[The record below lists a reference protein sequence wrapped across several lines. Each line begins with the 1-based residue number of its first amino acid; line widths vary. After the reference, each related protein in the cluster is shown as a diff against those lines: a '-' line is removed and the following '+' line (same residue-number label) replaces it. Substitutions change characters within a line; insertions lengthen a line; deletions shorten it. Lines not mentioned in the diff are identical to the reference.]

1 MKTWQ
6 RSAFQRIVLAIP
18 ALVCFVELQQFWP
31 PTFDRPPLIA
41 LDDLLPGSAFTL
53 AGLIAWSNR
62 PSNRVGVLMILIGIG
77 LLLGTSPIL
86 LQPSPLAETLT
97 LVLGNWW
104 SFFLVV
110 FGSLWAVAL
119 LHLLLAFP
127 SGLLGSRLDR
137 GLVAFLYLAVPVLG
151 LIAVVVTL
159 SRLSGMTGGDVVVRL
174 EFLAYTTGTLVY
186 LACLLLGSAVIVRR
200 WFVAG
205 SARRRSMAV
214 VIWSLVPIALAFAP
228 AHLARFFAADP
239 SSTLWLELA
248 KGSPLFLAV
257 MPAGYLVAML
267 RSTRDLTS
275 IADLVVKL
283 SNGLLPAELQ
293 PALASTLHDPSL
305 EVVYWLPTLGWY
317 ADLQGRPV
325 SLPDPDSPRAV
336 SVLGD
341 PADPIAA
348 LIYDSSLRDEDRL
361 VDTAAAAVR
370 LALENARLQVQL
382 RAQLDEVRQSRA
394 RLVEA
399 ADDERRRVERDLHD
413 GAQQQLVT
421 LLLSLQ
427 LAKAGALDRS
437 DAQSAQVL
445 DESIESLRQ
454 ALAEL
459 RMLARGIHPTI
470 LVEAGLLPAIRSL
483 GERCPME
490 VEVTGEVGRLEPRL
504 EAALYYVAAEAI
516 TNAVKHSQGHRIRVD
531 VGRSSGWA
539 SVDITDDGVGGAD
552 VSKGSGLVGLS
563 DRVAA
568 VGGRLDV
575 RSDGSTGTSLHAE
588 VPCG

>member
-1 MKTWQ
+1 MRTWQ
-6 RSAFQRIVLAIP
+6 RGAFQGAVLAIP
-18 ALVCFVELQQFWP
+18 ALVCFVELQHFWL
-31 PTFDRPPLIA
+31 PTFDRPLLIV
-41 LDDLLPGSAFTL
+41 LDDLLPGSAFAI

-62 PSNRVGVLMILIGIG
+62 PANRVGVLMILIGIG
-77 LLLGTSPIL
+77 LLMGTGSIL
-86 LQPSPLAETLT
+86 VQQPSPLAETLT
-97 LVLGNWW
+97 LVLGNSW
-104 SFFLVV
+104 SFVLIA
-110 FGSLWAVAL
+110 FGSLWTVAL

-127 SGLLGSRLDR
+127 SGLLASRLDR
-137 GLVAFLYLAVPVLG
+137 ALVVFLYVAVPVLG
-151 LIAVVVTL
+151 LITAVVTV
-159 SRLSGMTGGDVVVRL
+159 SSLSGISHGEASL
-174 EFLAYTTGTLVY
+174 LASATYQSAIVVY
-186 LACLLLGSAVIVRR
+186 LVCLLLGVGLIIRR
-200 WFVAG
+200 WFFAG
-205 SARRRSMAV
+205 SARRRSMSV
-214 VIWSLVPIALAFAP
+214 VTWSLVPITMAFAP
-228 AHLARFFAADP
+228 ALYAVLPKP
-239 SSTLWLELA
+239 SIWLEFVQA
-248 KGSPLFLAV
+248 SPLFLAV
-257 MPAGYLVAML
+257 LPAGFLAAML

-275 IADLVVKL
+275 VADLVVKL
-283 SNGLLPAELQ
+283 SDGLLPAQLQ

-317 ADLQGRPV
+317 ADLEGRPV
-325 SLPDPDSPRAV
+325 SLPAQGSPRAV

-348 LIYDSSLRDEDRL
+348 LVYDSSLRDEDRL

-394 RLVEA
+394 RLVAA

-427 LAKAGALDRS
+427 LAKTGALRRS
-437 DAQSAQVL
+437 DRQTAQML
-445 DESIESLRQ
+445 DESIQSLHD

-470 LVEAGLLPAIRSL
+470 LVEAGLLAAIRSL

-490 VEVTGEVGRLEPRL
+490 VEVTGDVGRLEPRL
-504 EAALYYVAAEAI
+504 ETALYYVAAEAI
-516 TNAVKHSQGHRIRVD
+516 TNAVKHSGGHRIRVD
-531 VGRSSGWA
+531 VRRSSGWA
-539 SVDITDDGVGGAD
+539 SVEITDDGVGGAD

-568 VGGRLDV
+568 VGGRLNV
-575 RSDGSTGTSLHAE
+575 RSDGSSGTSLHAE
-588 VPCG
+588 VPCA

>member
-1 MKTWQ
+1 
-6 RSAFQRIVLAIP
+6 
-18 ALVCFVELQQFWP
+18 
-31 PTFDRPPLIA
+31 
-41 LDDLLPGSAFTL
+41 
-53 AGLIAWSNR
+53 
-62 PSNRVGVLMILIGIG
+62 
-77 LLLGTSPIL
+77 
-86 LQPSPLAETLT
+86 
-97 LVLGNWW
+97 
-104 SFFLVV
+104 
-110 FGSLWAVAL
+110 
-119 LHLLLAFP
+119 
-127 SGLLGSRLDR
+127 
-137 GLVAFLYLAVPVLG
+137 
-151 LIAVVVTL
+151 
-159 SRLSGMTGGDVVVRL
+159 
-174 EFLAYTTGTLVY
+174 
-186 LACLLLGSAVIVRR
+186 
-200 WFVAG
+200 
-205 SARRRSMAV
+205 
-214 VIWSLVPIALAFAP
+214 
-228 AHLARFFAADP
+228 
-239 SSTLWLELA
+239 
-248 KGSPLFLAV
+248 
-257 MPAGYLVAML
+257 ML

-275 IADLVVKL
+275 VADLVVKL
-283 SNGLLPAELQ
+283 SDGLLPAQLQ

-317 ADLQGRPV
+317 ADLEGRPV
-325 SLPDPDSPRAV
+325 SLPAQGSPRAV

-348 LIYDSSLRDEDRL
+348 LVYDSSLRDEDRL

-394 RLVEA
+394 RLVAA

-427 LAKAGALDRS
+427 LAKTGAVGRS
-437 DAQSAQVL
+437 DRQTAQML
-445 DESIESLRQ
+445 DESIESLRD

-490 VEVTGEVGRLEPRL
+490 VEVTGDVGRLEPRL

-531 VGRSSGWA
+531 VRRSSGWA
-539 SVDITDDGVGGAD
+539 SVEITDDGVGGAD

-568 VGGRLDV
+568 VGGRLNV
-575 RSDGSTGTSLHAE
+575 RSDGSSGTSLHAE
-588 VPCG
+588 VPCA

>member
-1 MKTWQ
+1 
-6 RSAFQRIVLAIP
+6 
-18 ALVCFVELQQFWP
+18 
-31 PTFDRPPLIA
+31 
-41 LDDLLPGSAFTL
+41 
-53 AGLIAWSNR
+53 
-62 PSNRVGVLMILIGIG
+62 
-77 LLLGTSPIL
+77 
-86 LQPSPLAETLT
+86 
-97 LVLGNWW
+97 
-104 SFFLVV
+104 
-110 FGSLWAVAL
+110 
-119 LHLLLAFP
+119 
-127 SGLLGSRLDR
+127 
-137 GLVAFLYLAVPVLG
+137 
-151 LIAVVVTL
+151 
-159 SRLSGMTGGDVVVRL
+159 
-174 EFLAYTTGTLVY
+174 
-186 LACLLLGSAVIVRR
+186 
-200 WFVAG
+200 
-205 SARRRSMAV
+205 
-214 VIWSLVPIALAFAP
+214 
-228 AHLARFFAADP
+228 
-239 SSTLWLELA
+239 
-248 KGSPLFLAV
+248 
-257 MPAGYLVAML
+257 
-267 RSTRDLTS
+267 
-275 IADLVVKL
+275 
-283 SNGLLPAELQ
+283 
-293 PALASTLHDPSL
+293 
-305 EVVYWLPTLGWY
+305 
-317 ADLQGRPV
+317 V

-336 SVLGD
+336 SVLGA

-421 LLLSLQ
+421 LLLALQ

-575 RSDGSTGTSLHAE
+575 RSNQSAGTNLHAE